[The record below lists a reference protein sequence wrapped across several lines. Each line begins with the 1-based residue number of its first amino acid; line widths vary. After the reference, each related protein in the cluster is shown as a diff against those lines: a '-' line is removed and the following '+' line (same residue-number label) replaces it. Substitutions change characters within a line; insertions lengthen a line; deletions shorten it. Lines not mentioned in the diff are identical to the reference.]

1 MGILE
6 LTPVIVMILLL
17 LLLPA
22 APGGVV
28 GGVGSRVAVKV
39 EATVVVGHE

>member
-1 MGILE
+1 MGTGILE
-6 LTPVIVMILLL
+6 LTPVIAMML

-28 GGVGSRVAVKV
+28 GGVGSRVVIV
-39 EATVVVGHE
+39 GATVVVGHE